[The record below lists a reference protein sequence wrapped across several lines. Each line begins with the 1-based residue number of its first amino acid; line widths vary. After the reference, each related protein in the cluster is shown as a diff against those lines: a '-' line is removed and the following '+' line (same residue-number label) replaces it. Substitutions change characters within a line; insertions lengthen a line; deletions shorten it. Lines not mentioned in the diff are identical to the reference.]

1 MAKLL
6 KTDGSVTEVAPAK
19 GKKFTLAE
27 AQAMVGGYVEMV
39 RLRKGFLLVDEE
51 GLLKGKT
58 LNMAASGM
66 AGLDLVGDVLIC
78 TAGEF

>member
-6 KTDGSVTEVAPAK
+6 KTDGTVTEVKPAK

-27 AQAMVGGYVEMV
+27 AQGYVGGYVEMV
-39 RLRKGFLLVDEE
+39 RLRKGFMLVDEE
-51 GLLKGKT
+51 GLLTGKP
-58 LNMAASGM
+58 LNMAASGF
-66 AGLDLVGDVLIC
+66 AGLDLVGDVLLC